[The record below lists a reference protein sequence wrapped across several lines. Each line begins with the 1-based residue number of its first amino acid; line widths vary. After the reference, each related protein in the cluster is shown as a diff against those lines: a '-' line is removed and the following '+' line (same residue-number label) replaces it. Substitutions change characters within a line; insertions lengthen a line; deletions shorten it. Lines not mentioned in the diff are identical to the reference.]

1 MSESE
6 HKPFWKTPLMWLVIG
21 LPLASIVAGVS
32 LVVIAVRSGGADAVP
47 DEVRRMSQVQTTDL
61 ALDEQARARG
71 LSAVVRMADG
81 VVEVIPVTG
90 DFRRQAPLQVLLQHP
105 TRAADDVR
113 IDLAPSDA
121 GWRAEL
127 AVDDGHDWIVQ
138 LASPEDGWR
147 LHGRLPKQQHATHL
161 SPALAQ

>member
-1 MSESE
+1 MSERE
-6 HKPFWKTPLMWLVIG
+6 NKPFWKMPIMWLVIG

-47 DEVRRMSQVQTTDL
+47 DDVRRMSQVQTTDL
-61 ALDEQARARG
+61 GPDEQARALH
-71 LSAVVRMADG
+71 LSAVVRMSDG

-90 DFRRQAPLQVLLQHP
+90 EFRRKAPLQVLLQHP

-113 IDLAPSDA
+113 IDLTPDDG
-121 GWRAEL
+121 GWRAQQV
-127 AVDDGHDWIVQ
+127 VDDSHDWIVQ
-138 LASPEDGWR
+138 LVSTEDGWR
-147 LHGRLPKQQHATHL
+147 LHGRLTKQQHATHL

>member
-1 MSESE
+1 MSESG
-6 HKPFWKTPLMWLVIG
+6 HKPFWKTPIMWLVIG
-21 LPLASIVAGVS
+21 LPLASVVAGVA
-32 LVVIAVRSGGADAVP
+32 LVVIAVRSGGTDAVP

-61 ALDEQARARG
+61 GRDERAHALR

-90 DFRRQAPLQVLLQHP
+90 DFRRKAPLQVLLQHP

-113 IDLAPSDA
+113 IDLAPSDT

-127 AVDDGHDWIVQ
+127 AVDDSHDWIVQ

-147 LHGRLPKQQHATHL
+147 LHGRLPKRQHATHL
-161 SPALAQ
+161 SSALAP

>member
-1 MSESE
+1 MNESGY
-6 HKPFWKTPLMWLVIG
+6 KPFWKTPLMWLVIG
-21 LPLASIVAGVS
+21 LPLASVVAGVA

-61 ALDEQARARG
+61 ALDEQARALR
-71 LSAVVRMADG
+71 LSAVVRLADG

-90 DFRRQAPLQVLLQHP
+90 DFRRQAPLQMLLQHP

-113 IDLAPSDA
+113 IDLAPSAA
-121 GWRAEL
+121 GWRAER

-138 LASPEDGWR
+138 LVSPEDGWR

>member
-1 MSESE
+1 MNESGY
-6 HKPFWKTPLMWLVIG
+6 KPFWKTPLMWLVIG

-61 ALDEQARARG
+61 ALDEQARALR
-71 LSAVVRMADG
+71 LSAVVRLADR

-113 IDLAPSDA
+113 IDLAPSAA
-121 GWRAEL
+121 GWRAER

-138 LASPEDGWR
+138 LVSPEDGWR